1 MLQVVFGGRTTDS
14 RSLRD
19 AWGLRQHRDGRWDWV
34 DAPIKKGVGPEPRF
48 QHCCVFFGSKM
59 LVIGGRDS
67 DVSKPLPTAV
77 YDTEACE
84 WRVLPS
90 INRVR

>member
-1 MLQVVFGGRTTDS
+1 
-14 RSLRD
+14 
-19 AWGLRQHRDGRWDWV
+19 
-34 DAPIKKGVGPEPRF
+34 
-48 QHCCVFFGSKM
+48 M

-84 WRVLPS
+84 WRTLPS
-90 INRVR
+90 VGRVSSFVESASLSHMGL